1 MQKPRPRRCLGYILL
16 NNLSITNSQFPI
28 TNSQF
33 PIPNYQLPI
42 PNSQFPIPNSQS
54 VPHRSAP
61 KAIYILWQS
70 VRSG

>member
-1 MQKPRPRRCLGYILL
+1 QV
-16 NNLSITNSQFPI
+16 NLPSSQLS
-28 TNSQF
+28 NSQF
-33 PIPNYQLPI
+33 PIPNYQFPI

-70 VRSG
+70 VRSGENYYINTMLCTIVV